1 MVTGCGVPAGVDTAT
16 AEAHARRDR
25 LYWQRHQERESSL
38 VELPRFLSQVGS
50 AESWS
55 TELLTRRRATL
66 RPLHRCRCEFCGSV
80 ASARAA
86 QCATLKVTMAQQKLI
101 FDKFLPEI
109 SSCNDFVDRVLII
122 DDSGSGKTL
131 PTKQLPSA
139 VAER

>member
-1 MVTGCGVPAGVDTAT
+1 
-16 AEAHARRDR
+16 
-25 LYWQRHQERESSL
+25 
-38 VELPRFLSQVGS
+38 
-50 AESWS
+50 
-55 TELLTRRRATL
+55 
-66 RPLHRCRCEFCGSV
+66 
-80 ASARAA
+80 
-86 QCATLKVTMAQQKLI
+86 MAQQKLI